1 MRTLT
6 RAAASGMCSLLLLTS
21 GVAWADF
28 TPIQLP
34 DAQYVAETT
43 LLNIT
48 DPDFSTIPSLS
59 DGVETVSFDIDLVV
73 LTVPATWGTWGAP
86 PNTETT
92 TPTVLWTGGFT
103 TLTMTL
109 SAPAFVFG
117 FEAQPNA
124 LFPADISVNFFDGA
138 MLVGAISLDVD
149 GLGGAR
155 LFAAS
160 TTLTPFTRVEISSPG
175 DFAIGQ
181 LRYALNAVP
190 EPDTLALALLGLAL
204 VVFHR
209 RRAAVR

>member
-138 MLVGAISLDVD
+138 MLV
-149 GLGGAR
+149 AR
-155 LFAAS
+155 FRS
-160 TTLTPFTRVEISSPG
+160 TWM
-175 DFAIGQ
+175 
-181 LRYALNAVP
+181 
-190 EPDTLALALLGLAL
+190 ALAVRACS
-204 VVFHR
+204 R
-209 RRAAVR
+209 RRRRSHRSPALRSALPATSRSGSFVTRSTRFPSRIRWRSRCSDSRW